1 MEGDTQPGRNGGVLK
16 KGGTIG
22 PGRPPKLAANVIAAL
37 LKEGYTEVSATDVSS
52 VYKLLLNVPIDQLKT
67 MANAADQPALVRV
80 VARALVQGKGLDV
93 VERMVDR
100 AHGRTVN
107 TLAVQASGQGG
118 QTENVGAITGV
129 TITIV
134 GGVQPPIT
142 SEAELD
148 NL

>member
-1 MEGDTQPGRNGGVLK
+1 MEGETQPGRNGGTLK

-22 PGRPPKLAANVIAAL
+22 PGRPPKLAANVIADL
-37 LKEGYTEVSATDVSS
+37 QKEGYTEVSATDVSS

-67 MANAADQPALVRV
+67 MATAADQPALVRV

-93 VERMVDR
+93 VERMIDR

-118 QTENVGAITGV
+118 QVDAGAITGV

-134 GGVQPPIT
+134 GGAQPAVT
-142 SEAELD
+142 SEADLD
-148 NL
+148 NI